1 MEEGL
6 KKKEIYSICG
16 NFSPLKNGRPFIDFE
31 SLKELFEFLKFSL
44 LPPKKLINSSGW
56 GMARAMHNVI

>member
-16 NFSPLKNGRPFIDFE
+16 NFPPLKNGSPFIDFE
-31 SLKELFEFLKFSL
+31 SLKELFEFLKFFL
-44 LPPKKLINSSGW
+44 MPQIFLINSSGW